1 MTASRIVVSA
11 VIAAGILWL
20 AWSRLPLGWAA
31 LVFVLLAFEG
41 WTLANGTPRDTL
53 SESTRYLSR
62 RQLLVPWLF
71 GAATGIALGSAYL
84 ADPYVIA
91 ALLMLQG
98 HLFFTLD
105 ESRER

>member
-1 MTASRIVVSA
+1 MNLSRAVVSA
-11 VIAAGILWL
+11 IIAAGILFL

-31 LVFVLLAFEG
+31 LVTVLLAFEV
-41 WTLANGTPRDTL
+41 WTFANAVPRDTL
-53 SESTRYLSR
+53 SESTRWLSR

-71 GAATGIALGSAYL
+71 GAATGIGLGTSYL
-84 ADPYVIA
+84 VDPYVIA

-105 ESRER
+105 DRGGD